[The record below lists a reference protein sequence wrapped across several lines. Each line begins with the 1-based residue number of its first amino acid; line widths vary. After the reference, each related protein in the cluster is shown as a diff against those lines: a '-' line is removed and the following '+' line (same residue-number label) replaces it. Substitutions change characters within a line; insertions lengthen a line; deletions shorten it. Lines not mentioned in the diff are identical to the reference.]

1 VVGELSQQAE
11 GREVSSPD
19 KKQAPAS
26 KKLLAALP
34 GISTLLMAGQPVKSE
49 LMAELGAI
57 LHAVSRGESA
67 HTLFRQ
73 HEKTRPKVDRAG
85 VALVY
90 WYVRAC
96 TDDDALAVVKAACAQ
111 NFGRTGTE
119 KPLTESYVRNVAKKH
134 RDAVFEMLEG
144 NPARATDRARI
155 YMCNARQQ
163 WVLFHRGGDV
173 AQGKLSPQEAA
184 EVTELLQF
192 KLTAKKVAALREY
205 LRRKS
210 PRKI

>member
-1 VVGELSQQAE
+1 M
-11 GREVSSPD
+11 
-19 KKQAPAS
+19 K
-26 KKLLAALP
+26 
-34 GISTLLMAGQPVKSE
+34 
-49 LMAELGAI
+49 ELGSI
-57 LHAVSRGESA
+57 LHAVSRGEPA
-67 HTLFRQ
+67 HKLFRQ
-73 HEKTRPKVDRAG
+73 HEKTKPTVDRFG

-96 TDDDALAVVKAACAQ
+96 TGDADLAVRKAAVAQ
-111 NFGRTGTE
+111 WQANRTGAE
-119 KPLTESYVRNVAKKH
+119 KPLAKASVLKVAQEH

-144 NPARATDRARI
+144 NPAGATDRARI

-163 WVLFHRGGDV
+163 WVLFHRNGDV

-184 EVTELLQF
+184 EVTELLRF
-192 KLTAKKVAALREY
+192 KLTAKKVAGLREY